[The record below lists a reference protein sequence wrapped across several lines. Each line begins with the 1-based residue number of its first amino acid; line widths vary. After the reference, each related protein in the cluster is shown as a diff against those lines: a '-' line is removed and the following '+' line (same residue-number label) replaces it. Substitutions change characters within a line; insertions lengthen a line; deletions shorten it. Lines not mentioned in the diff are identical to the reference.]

1 MFNYSSSSEECVA
14 LVKEKG
20 LISVT
25 QGGDTVLHFLAMK
38 GDVCAFRALVEQG
51 LVSIE
56 ALRIKNN
63 VKGHTALHEAVRYGH
78 KDIAEIMLIQDSD
91 LVFMG
96 DYAGETP
103 LYVAAKYGKDE
114 VFRLLEDCGSD
125 CFAKRNDVR
134 TVLHAAIDG
143 EHYRLATTILAC
155 YPSVAEEHD
164 QKGMTALNLLVVI
177 QERITDH
184 AIPEM
189 YVECE
194 TVVDQEVQH
203 DVRAGITKRSRSSL
217 WCKTILVR
225 FTSYI
230 MLIGLPWLREVD
242 RIKRKHRLALIL
254 AKRLISKEDLSC
266 YALSSSSSMASPMN
280 PLIQATML
288 GNTEMIKAILTAFP
302 EVADSLDENG
312 RNILHIA
319 VERKN
324 LHLLKKK
331 LFFKDRMLT
340 EVDKN
345 GNTILH
351 FASCVGFP
359 FSYSSPAASMQ
370 ESTTVDRVDS
380 DFPILEIADQMSR
393 DVYWFK
399 HVKLDCYPHLR
410 YRENFDGKTADE
422 LFEENKSLAPE
433 KRGSK
438 GVSGYDEQYHSS
450 CSPLLHSE
458 LCSFVYSTWW
468 FRSKFWLTCS

>member
-1 MFNYSSSSEECVA
+1 
-14 LVKEKG
+14 
-20 LISVT
+20 
-25 QGGDTVLHFLAMK
+25 
-38 GDVCAFRALVEQG
+38 
-51 LVSIE
+51 
-56 ALRIKNN
+56 
-63 VKGHTALHEAVRYGH
+63 
-78 KDIAEIMLIQDSD
+78 
-91 LVFMG
+91 
-96 DYAGETP
+96 
-103 LYVAAKYGKDE
+103 
-114 VFRLLEDCGSD
+114 
-125 CFAKRNDVR
+125 
-134 TVLHAAIDG
+134 
-143 EHYRLATTILAC
+143 
-155 YPSVAEEHD
+155 
-164 QKGMTALNLLVVI
+164 
-177 QERITDH
+177 
-184 AIPEM
+184 
-189 YVECE
+189 
-194 TVVDQEVQH
+194 
-203 DVRAGITKRSRSSL
+203 
-217 WCKTILVR
+217 
-225 FTSYI
+225 

-254 AKRLISKEDLSC
+254 AKRLISKEDWSC

-331 LFFKDRMLT
+331 LFFKDSMLT

-370 ESTTVDRVDS
+370 ESTTVDRVVS
-380 DFPILEIADQMSR
+380 DFPVLEIADQMSR

-399 HVKLDCYPHLR
+399 EELTIKSLHYPVEQHVKLDCLPHLR

-422 LFEENKSLAPE
+422 LFEENQSLAPE

-450 CSPLLHSE
+450 CSPLLHSDE
-458 LCSFVYSTWW
+458 SRRIKTEDKVDFCLQIPDKPGQWCCATAFGEVCGFPTAHECEA
-468 FRSKFWLTCS
+468 TC